1 MLTLGLLM
9 FFKLQQMPNDAL
21 VENAIRMYS
30 LAFVPMAFSTMLL
43 FYYEGI
49 ERTVESGIIT
59 VISEFLGPLIF
70 TYILYPFIGI
80 TSVWLSFPLGFVLSI
95 VVVYIYVRIVERKDS
110 EYSGLFFIRKGLIE
124 KTRNYTLESKND
136 YVKSEMYNQLGSL
149 NADNS
154 SIETLDKIINTIF
167 DSNNEKVHLEILLID
182 YDDKITVNM
191 KDEGEREVMKDI
203 EKSFSQDNIKV
214 SEVLGFNNIEYLIK
228 KVNE

>member
-1 MLTLGLLM
+1 M
-9 FFKLQQMPNDAL
+9 
-21 VENAIRMYS
+21 VYS

-59 VISEFLGPLIF
+59 IISEFLGPLMF
-70 TYILYPFIGI
+70 TYLLYPYIGI
-80 TSVWLSFPLGFVLSI
+80 NSVWVSFPLGFILSI
-95 VVVYIYVRIVERKDS
+95 VAVAVYVKIIERNDD
-110 EYSGLFFIRKGLIE
+110 EYFGLFFIRKGLIE

-136 YVKSEMYNQLGSL
+136 DEKSEMFSHLENL

-167 DSNNEKVHLEILLID
+167 DSNNGKVHVEILLID
-182 YDDKITVNM
+182 YGDKITINM
-191 KDEGEREVMKDI
+191 KDEGDREVMKGI

-214 SEVLGFNNIEYLIK
+214 SEVMGFNNIEYVIEA
-228 KVNE
+228 N

>member
-1 MLTLGLLM
+1 
-9 FFKLQQMPNDAL
+9 
-21 VENAIRMYS
+21 
-30 LAFVPMAFSTMLL
+30 MAFSTMLL

-191 KDEGEREVMKDI
+191 KDEGKREVMKDI

>member
-1 MLTLGLLM
+1 
-9 FFKLQQMPNDAL
+9 
-21 VENAIRMYS
+21 MYS

-191 KDEGEREVMKDI
+191 KDEGKREVMKDI